1 MNNLDINLLKTFLSV
16 VQLGSFSKVAD
27 KEFLSQRAV
36 SKQISKLEADLGV
49 ALFTR
54 NANQIQL
61 TPQENSFSSAQDI
74 VNNYSTAVSELNQ
87 MNQQS
92 PETLRLGYFSAFEKQ
107 LLENAL
113 LPVVANHPNL
123 HLTVREESN
132 EHLTESVS
140 NGSLDAALSISYG
153 RPALAST
160 SRLTEKPI
168 FQGKIVMGVSNLDPL
183 SQQTALSPADLADK
197 SILYYSPE
205 SSTFLLES
213 FLASVPFIT
222 NFEQIK
228 RVTSLEQMALLV
240 SLNQAFAF
248 FPQGLI
254 AGTNQELA
262 NLTLLPISDSKSQT
276 YQIVVIYNTENK
288 NPNLNA
294 FENITKRLIL
304 PKNFNG
310 LLKNQLSIT
319 NKWCNEFSHS
329 VRETDTCCKFG
340 VFSWSHL
347 KQNTL
352 ILNGR
357 YPA

>member
-61 TPQENSFSSAQDI
+61 TPQGKFFFSSAQDI

-153 RPALAST
+153 RPALAPT

-168 FQGKIVMGVSNLDPL
+168 FQGKMVMGVSNLDPL

-288 NPNLNA
+288 NPNL
-294 FENITKRLIL
+294 KRFLKTL
-304 PKNFNG
+304 PK
-310 LLKNQLSIT
+310 
-319 NKWCNEFSHS
+319 
-329 VRETDTCCKFG
+329 D
-340 VFSWSHL
+340 
-347 KQNTL
+347 
-352 ILNGR
+352 
-357 YPA
+357 

>member
-1 MNNLDINLLKTFLSV
+1 
-16 VQLGSFSKVAD
+16 
-27 KEFLSQRAV
+27 
-36 SKQISKLEADLGV
+36 
-49 ALFTR
+49 
-54 NANQIQL
+54 
-61 TPQENSFSSAQDI
+61 
-74 VNNYSTAVSELNQ
+74 

-168 FQGKIVMGVSNLDPL
+168 FQGEMVMGVSNLDPL

-262 NLTLLPISDSKSQT
+262 NLTLLPISDSKSQA

-288 NPNLNA
+288 NPNL
-294 FENITKRLIL
+294 KRFLKTL
-304 PKNFNG
+304 PK
-310 LLKNQLSIT
+310 
-319 NKWCNEFSHS
+319 
-329 VRETDTCCKFG
+329 D
-340 VFSWSHL
+340 
-347 KQNTL
+347 
-352 ILNGR
+352 
-357 YPA
+357 